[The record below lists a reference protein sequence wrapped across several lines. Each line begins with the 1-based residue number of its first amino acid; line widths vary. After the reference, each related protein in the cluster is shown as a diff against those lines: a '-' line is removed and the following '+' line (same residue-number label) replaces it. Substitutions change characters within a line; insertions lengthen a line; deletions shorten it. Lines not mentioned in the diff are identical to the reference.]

1 MFEKYKKELILGA
14 STLVLCLS
22 LFSFIKIYY
31 FSEVD
36 ASTPIKSVMKF
47 YEKGDNH
54 IKYAEPTTKV
64 LDLTKDYT
72 ITLNNPEEDE
82 ELSQVATDE
91 EIGTIPYEKA
101 PTFVD
106 DGSIIYD
113 GLTITDLTN
122 KLNKSLGTS
131 YMANTG
137 YFFANYTKKTGLDPY
152 LAVSIVLLE
161 TGCNWKCSS
170 ITVKCNNIGGLKGK
184 GSCNGT
190 AYSKYDSLEEGIE
203 GYLNI
208 LYRNYYLHGLT
219 TANTMASKYAASPTW
234 AEKVN
239 TYYASIKAK

>member
-1 MFEKYKKELILGA
+1 MFDKYKKEVVLGC
-14 STLVLCLS
+14 SILVLSLS
-22 LFSFIKIYY
+22 LFSFIKVFY
-31 FSEVD
+31 FAEVD

-47 YEKGDNH
+47 YEKQDKDT
-54 IKYAEPTTKV
+54 KYAEPTTRLVDPIKN
-64 LDLTKDYT
+64 YT

-82 ELSQVATDE
+82 ELSMISSDE
-91 EIGTIPYEKA
+91 EIGAFPYEKA

-113 GLTITDLTN
+113 GMTLTELTN
-122 KLNKSLGTS
+122 KLNKSLGS
-131 YMANTG
+131 YMSNTG

-161 TGCNWKCSS
+161 TGCNWKCST
-170 ITVKCNNIGGLKGK
+170 ITVQCNNIGGLKGR

-190 AYSKYDSLEEGIE
+190 SYSRYDSLEEGIE

-208 LYRNYYLHGLT
+208 LYKNYYLQGLT
-219 TANTMASKYAASPTW
+219 TADTMAHKYAASPTW

-239 TYYASIKAK
+239 TYYASVKAK

>member
-1 MFEKYKKELILGA
+1 MFDKYKKEIILGT
-14 STLVLCLS
+14 SVLVLCFS
-22 LFSFIKIYY
+22 LFSFIKVFY
-31 FSEVD
+31 FAEVD
-36 ASTPIKSVMKF
+36 ADTPIKSVMKF
-47 YEKGDNH
+47 YEKAEKDT
-54 IKYAEPTTKV
+54 KYAEPTTKAIDPAV
-64 LDLTKDYT
+64 NYT

-82 ELSQVATDE
+82 ELSQIATDE
-91 EIGTIPYEKA
+91 EIGVYPYDKA
-101 PTFVD
+101 PTFAD

-113 GLTITDLTN
+113 GLTLTELTD
-122 KLNKSLGTS
+122 KLNRSLKS
-131 YMANTG
+131 YMTNTG

-170 ITVKCNNIGGLKGK
+170 ITVTCNNIGGLKGR

-190 AYSKYDSLEEGIE
+190 SYSKYDSLEEGIE

-208 LYRNYYLHGLT
+208 LYKNYYLHGLT

-239 TYYASIKAK
+239 TYYASVKAK

>member
-1 MFEKYKKELILGA
+1 MFDKYKKEVILGC
-14 STLVLCLS
+14 SILVLCLS
-22 LFSFIKIYY
+22 LFSFIKVFY
-31 FSEVD
+31 FADVD

-47 YEKGDNH
+47 YEKQDKDT
-54 IKYAEPTTKV
+54 KYAEPTTKLV
-64 LDLTKDYT
+64 DQIKNYT

-82 ELSQVATDE
+82 ELSQISSDD
-91 EIGTIPYEKA
+91 EIGAFPYEKA

-113 GLTITDLTN
+113 GMTLTELTN
-122 KLNKSLGTS
+122 KLNKSLGS
-131 YMANTG
+131 YMTNTG

-161 TGCNWKCSS
+161 TGCNWKCST
-170 ITVKCNNIGGLKGK
+170 ITVTCNNIGGLKGR

-190 AYSKYDSLEEGIE
+190 SYSKYDSLEEGIE

-208 LYRNYYLHGLT
+208 LYKNYYLQGLT
-219 TANTMASKYAASPTW
+219 NADTMAHKYAASPTW

-239 TYYASIKAK
+239 TYYASVKAK